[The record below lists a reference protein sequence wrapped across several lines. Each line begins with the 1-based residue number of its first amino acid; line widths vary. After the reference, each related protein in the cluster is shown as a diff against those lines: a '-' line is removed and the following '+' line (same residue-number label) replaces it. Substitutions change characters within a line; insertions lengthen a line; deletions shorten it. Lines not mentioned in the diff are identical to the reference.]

1 MSEHDT
7 RMANEIR
14 ERGENVAGWSPL
26 RLLVAGLAS
35 LLTGLLAAGSWVVG
49 QAQYLEDYCSTRAPE
64 PSAPTP
70 EALDG
75 RPAYL
80 DGAMTVRCE
89 YHDLPTVL
97 VTDPL
102 PLAGA
107 LVLAVLVLAVA
118 IQAFRWAR
126 RPAVD

>member
-1 MSEHDT
+1 MREHGT
-7 RMANEIR
+7 RMASEIR
-14 ERGENVAGWSPL
+14 DRGENVGGWSPL
-26 RLLVAGLAS
+26 RLVVAGLAS

-64 PSAPTP
+64 ASASTP

-89 YHDLPTVL
+89 YDDLPTVL
-97 VTDPL
+97 VSDPL
-102 PLAGA
+102 PMAGA
-107 LVLAVLVLAVA
+107 LVLAVLVVVVA
-118 IQAFRWAR
+118 IQAVRWAR
-126 RPAVD
+126 RPAVN